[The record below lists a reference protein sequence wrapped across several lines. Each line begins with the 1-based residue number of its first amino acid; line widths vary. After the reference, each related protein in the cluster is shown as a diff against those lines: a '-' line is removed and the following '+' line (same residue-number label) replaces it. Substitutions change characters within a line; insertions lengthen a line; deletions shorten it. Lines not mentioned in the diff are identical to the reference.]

1 MSTLPS
7 ATFSP
12 TEERKKKIPQGNCFT
27 TIVKYNPTYLH
38 SWPEHSMSFLDQ
50 RPYST
55 WYKIVVNILHNR
67 FTGLWWQDLSQNVA
81 INKSQRNISLQLSFY
96 HLIVSFLICRPWSH
110 LLPRIL
116 REIAPVPPHNV
127 QTFHLLDF
135 IQCSWKLNLAMSCR
149 LSGNFMW
156 YWYRHN
162 SLAHS
167 FETLYILRDFWWH
180 YSLRNSL
187 RDHTDLWDDLFQI
200 SLGWI
205 I

>member
-27 TIVKYNPTYLH
+27 TMVKYNPTYLH

-81 INKSQRNISLQLSFY
+81 INKSQRNISLQYIKVHTATRLRIVTSSVSFIKSANQSSVKLCLISLQLSFY
-96 HLIVSFLICRPWSH
+96 HLIVSFLICRPWSY
-110 LLPRIL
+110 LLPRVL
-116 REIAPVPPHNV
+116 REIAPVSPHNV
-127 QTFHLLDF
+127 QTFHLFDF
-135 IQCSWKLNLAMSCR
+135 V
-149 LSGNFMW
+149 
-156 YWYRHN
+156 
-162 SLAHS
+162 
-167 FETLYILRDFWWH
+167 
-180 YSLRNSL
+180 
-187 RDHTDLWDDLFQI
+187 
-200 SLGWI
+200 
-205 I
+205 

>member
-1 MSTLPS
+1 
-7 ATFSP
+7 
-12 TEERKKKIPQGNCFT
+12 
-27 TIVKYNPTYLH
+27 
-38 SWPEHSMSFLDQ
+38 MSFLDQ

-81 INKSQRNISLQLSFY
+81 IIKSQRNISLQLSFY
-96 HLIVSFLICRPWSH
+96 HLIVSFLICRPWSY

-135 IQCSWKLNLAMSCR
+135 IQCSWKLNLTMSCR

-167 FETLYILRDFWWH
+167 FETLFILRDFWWH

-200 SLGWI
+200 SMGWI